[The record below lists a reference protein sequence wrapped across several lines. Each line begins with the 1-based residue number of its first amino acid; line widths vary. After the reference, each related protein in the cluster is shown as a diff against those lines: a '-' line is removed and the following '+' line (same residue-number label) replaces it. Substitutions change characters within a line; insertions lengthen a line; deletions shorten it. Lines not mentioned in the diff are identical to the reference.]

1 MMVAILLLLN
11 IFHPIYVSFT
21 KIEYNVKTQTI
32 QISSR
37 VFYEDLNNAIDQENK
52 TKFDI
57 TKSEDKR
64 NQALVTNYLK
74 KHLKITING
83 HTESASHLGYEIQ
96 GDVAWYYQEIKN
108 VNKVQKVSVYNNL
121 LYKLRPDQTNLV
133 ELNING
139 ESKTLKFQL
148 PTTLVDSVF

>member
-1 MMVAILLLLN
+1 MVAILLLFN

-21 KIEYNVKTQTI
+21 KVDYNIKTKTI

-64 NQALVTNYLK
+64 NQAMVTNYLK

-83 HTESASHLGYEIQ
+83 HTESASYLGYGIQ

-121 LYKLRPDQTNLV
+121 LYQLRPDQTNLV

-148 PTTLVDSVF
+148 PTTLVDSAF